1 MLFGASGGYKSF
13 IALDFALHI
22 ASGRP
27 WHNLATASGTV
38 IYIAA
43 EGATGLALRRRA
55 WEQRHETEV
64 GERFLTLEQPINLA
78 SASDVDKLIS
88 SVQMLDEPPVLFVV
102 DTLSRCTPGVDENLP
117 SATSLVVAALDRM
130 RQETGAMSVLVIHH
144 TAKGKSD
151 SPRGNTGYPA
161 AMDSVLSV
169 RKGSK
174 GAATLGKWKERDAD
188 DKRELQLR
196 LDTVVLPSGETSLAV
211 GYGDAH
217 EQATVKSPPS
227 VRAAR
232 GDTPVKAST
241 CIRHN
246 AVYDALKKANQPL
259 TPKELAVI
267 LKHPDA
273 RKAVQNHLTE
283 LVKEGRASSDGEGR
297 YCVG

>member
-1 MLFGASGGYKSF
+1 MLFGASGSYKSF

-38 IYIAA
+38 VYIAA

-78 SASDVDKLIS
+78 SASDVDKLIA
-88 SVQMLDEPPVLFVV
+88 SVQMLDEPPVLVVV

-117 SATSLVVAALDRM
+117 SATSLVVTALDRV
-130 RQETGAMSVLVIHH
+130 RQESGAMSVLVIHH

-169 RKGSK
+169 RKASK
-174 GAATLGKWKERDAD
+174 GAATLGRWKERDAD
-188 DKRELQLR
+188 DKSELHLR
-196 LDTVVLPSGETSLAV
+196 LDTIVLPSGETSLAV
-211 GYGDAH
+211 GYSDAH
-217 EQATVKSPPS
+217 DQATVKSARNS
-227 VRAAR
+227 QAAR
-232 GDTPVKAST
+232 SDAPAKAST
-241 CIRHN
+241 RIRRD
-246 AVYDALKKANQPL
+246 AVYEALKKTRQAL
-259 TPKELAVI
+259 APKEVAVN
-267 LKHPDA
+267 LKRPEA
-273 RKAVQNHLTE
+273 RKAVHGHLTI
-283 LVKEGRASSDGEGR
+283 LVKEGRATRDGEGR
-297 YCVG
+297 YRAC